1 MCKVFYFSELSG
13 LGLYVKMDHAKAFNV
28 GLLLLALR
36 ESPFL
41 LILLQLKTTSVVYIY
56 MLRYMSPF
64 VLINFSLNVF
74 TPSPLLR
81 MRC

>member
-13 LGLYVKMDHAKAFNV
+13 LGLYVKMDHVKAFNV
-28 GLLLLALR
+28 GLLLLALS

-41 LILLQLKTTSVVYIY
+41 LIWLQLKTTSVVY